1 MNPLA
6 MARAGYGF
14 ALLIAPGP
22 LLRLAGGTGSS
33 GERTM
38 ARVLGARHLVQA
50 QATAGRPGRVG
61 LYAGAVVDALHA
73 ASMFALAAVSSD
85 HRSPAFVDGCVAT
98 SLCSAGL
105 LAARSGGAGDLAGG

>member
-38 ARVLGARHLVQA
+38 ARVR
-50 QATAGRPGRVG
+50 

-73 ASMFALAAVSSD
+73 ASMFALAAMSSD
-85 HRSPAFVDGCVAT
+85 HRNPAFVDGCVAT
-98 SLCSAGL
+98 TLCSAGL